1 MFIEKNL
8 QKYFWKIK
16 TYESNHDP
24 DRWNSE
30 EGSIQGW
37 ALTNSE
43 SLNSIILIAREAE
56 LVQGRP
62 SEVSAGRSLSK
73 FRSG

>member
-16 TYESNHDP
+16 TYESNYDP
-24 DRWNSE
+24 DRWNSG
-30 EGSIQGW
+30 EGSILGW

-43 SLNSIILIAREAE
+43 SLNSIIAREAE